1 MEGHFIWF
9 GAKRELIEFG
19 KAVGPVLPAFIAFP
33 SSRGL
38 EFVGVCVMRQPG

>member
-19 KAVGPVLPAFIAFP
+19 EAVGPVLPAFIAFQ

-38 EFVGVCVMRQPG
+38 VFLGVCVMRRLG